1 MLLHMERGEKS
12 MSEKLLE
19 ALDETILSVCEDI
32 KEKVIPADDY
42 VETVKALS
50 ALIEVRESML

>member
-1 MLLHMERGEKS
+1 MERGEKS

-50 ALIEVRESML
+50 ALIAVRESML

>member
-1 MLLHMERGEKS
+1 MERGEKS

-32 KEKVIPADDY
+32 KEKVIPAADY
-42 VETVKALS
+42 VETVKDLA
-50 ALIEVRESML
+50 ALIAVREIMR